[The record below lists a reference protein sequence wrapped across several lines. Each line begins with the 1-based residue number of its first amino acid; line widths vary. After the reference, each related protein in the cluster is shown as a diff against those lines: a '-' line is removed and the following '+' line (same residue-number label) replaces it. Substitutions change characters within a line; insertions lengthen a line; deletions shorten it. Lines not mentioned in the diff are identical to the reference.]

1 MKNLQQRV
9 ILFVYFPVSF
19 LHAQPFSHEYA
30 FLMFL
35 GDFSSV
41 MMEFY
46 FQYLL
51 KLIYLYIFAEEPEIF
66 LDLGTQDLLSCRAGT
81 TIKIPAIIKGRPVP
95 KTFWEY
101 EGKAKTA
108 AKVSKSSKVF
118 FLHLFLDI

>member
-1 MKNLQQRV
+1 M
-9 ILFVYFPVSF
+9 
-19 LHAQPFSHEYA
+19 
-30 FLMFL
+30 
-35 GDFSSV
+35 

-108 AKVSKSSKVF
+108 AKVSKSNKVF
-118 FLHLFLDI
+118 FPTPVSRHLSLFTFILFPLFIGGRS